1 MAHGD
6 YVPGKITNEED
17 VPCTEKVG
25 PDESIKVRSREGV
38 HFAPCTVK
46 VGGNGVLLVAF
57 VLCDEDVAKRCGAGG
72 RGDSEDNVRCWG
84 QLLGG
89 VAGGLPAKSGF

>member
-25 PDESIKVRSREGV
+25 PDESVKVRAREGM

-46 VGGNGVLLVAF
+46 VGGDWSLVVMLVGVKVDKAH
-57 VLCDEDVAKRCGAGG
+57 R
-72 RGDSEDNVRCWG
+72 
-84 QLLGG
+84 
-89 VAGGLPAKSGF
+89 